1 MASSVLLKA
10 SSRQVAGRNQVKKI
24 RTQGRVPAVFYGKKT
39 QATNLEIDSRALN
52 ALIQHATGENLV
64 VDLELEQTGG
74 SKVKK
79 LALLQDVQHD
89 PISGNIL
96 HVDLHEIAADEKI
109 KAQVVVEATGEAV
122 GVKTYGGILEH
133 ILRELQVECLPKDLP
148 DRITVDVSQLNVG
161 QTLHVSDIV
170 VPDGVQILNSKDL
183 VVFSVAAPAVEEEK
197 TAAETA
203 ATPTQPE
210 VIKEKKPAEGAAAAE
225 AGEAKKD
232 KK

>member
-148 DRITVDVSQLNVG
+148 DRIAVDVSQLNVG

-197 TAAETA
+197 STAEAA

-210 VIKEKKPAEGAAAAE
+210 VIKEKKPAEGAAAE
-225 AGEAKKD
+225 SGDAKKD

>member
-10 SSRQVAGRNQVKKI
+10 SSRQMAGRNQVKKL

-39 QATNLEIDSRALN
+39 HATNLEIDARELN
-52 ALIQHATGENLV
+52 LLIQHATGENLV
-64 VDLELEQTGG
+64 VDLEVEQEG

-89 PISGNIL
+89 PLSGNIL

-148 DRITVDVSQLNVG
+148 DCITVDVSHLNVG
-161 QTLHVSDIV
+161 ETLHVGDIAL
-170 VPDGVQILNSKDL
+170 PDGVQVLNSKDL
-183 VVFSVAAPAVEEEK
+183 VVFSVAAPAVEEK
-197 TAAETA
+197 AAEETA
-203 ATPTQPE
+203 AVVQPE
-210 VIKEKKPAEGAAAAE
+210 VIKEKKPVEGAAE
-225 AGEAKKD
+225 GGEAKK
-232 KK
+232 K